1 MLTFVIIG
9 AVGLV
14 VLVGSLVLG
23 DAVEVGDGAVSGTS
37 LGAGAVGFG
46 AIGAITTALGQPV
59 GIAYAASAVFAVLV
73 VLGVGRMIGSL
84 RATED
89 GKPRDL
95 TGVQGVVTSTVLPG
109 GQGEVSLDDPQEL
122 ERRLAW
128 SDVEIPA
135 GTRVVVVQQS
145 GSRVK
150 VAPTDA

>member
-9 AVGLV
+9 AAGLV
-14 VLVGSLVLG
+14 VLLGSLVLG
-23 DAVEVGDGAVSGTS
+23 DAVELGDGAVSGTS

-59 GIAYAASAVFAVLV
+59 GVAYAASAVFAVLV
-73 VLGVGRMIGSL
+73 VVGVGRIIAGL

-95 TGVQGVVTSTVLPG
+95 TGVQGVVTSTIMPG
-109 GQGEVSLDDPQEL
+109 GSGEVSLDDPTEL

-128 SDVEIPA
+128 SDQPIAA
-135 GTRVVVVQQS
+135 GTRVVVLQQS

-150 VAPTDA
+150 VAPADA

>member
-9 AVGLV
+9 AIGLV

-23 DAVEVGDGAVSGTS
+23 DAIELGDGAVSGTS

-59 GIAYAASAVFAVLV
+59 GVAYAASAVFAVLA
-73 VLGVGRMIGSL
+73 VLGVGRMINSL

-95 TGVQGVVTSTVLPG
+95 VGVPGVVTSTIVPG
-109 GQGEVSLDDPQEL
+109 AQGEVSLDDPQEL

-128 SDVEIPA
+128 SDVEIA
-135 GTRVVVVQQS
+135 TGTRVVVVLQS
-145 GSRVK
+145 GGRVK
-150 VAPTDA
+150 VAPAEA